1 MLATANLF
9 RRGHGICLEDHE
21 PRPADRSRRRH
32 KRRIRALPHLF
43 EPDGFG
49 ASTAGYTWHTVA
61 AIGISV
67 FGPSATQAAV
77 GLCLLWWNSRIVDE
91 ARLVPEKDEIVE
103 AADLE
108 NIEITL
114 VAVLGLYFIA
124 DGVAALIRSSLSWGI
139 CHRIGH
145 SSRLLCATS
154 ESAATPRQQLGDVV
168 APELKKAKPGS
179 RPGLL

>member
-1 MLATANLF
+1 VTANLF
-9 RRGHGICLEDHE
+9 RRGHGSCLEDHE
-21 PRPADRSRRRH
+21 PRPADRRRRRH

-43 EPDGFG
+43 ELDGFG
-49 ASTAGYTWHTVA
+49 VSTAGHTWQTVA
-61 AIGISV
+61 TIGISV
-67 FGPSATQAAV
+67 FGPFATQAAV
-77 GLCLLWWNSRIVDE
+77 GLCLLWWNSRIVDK

-124 DGVAALIRSSLSWGI
+124 DGVAELIRSSLSWGI
-139 CHRIGH
+139 RHRIGH
-145 SSRLLCATS
+145 GARLLLGHERKCRYAA
-154 ESAATPRQQLGDVV
+154 SAAWRCCCTGI
-168 APELKKAKPGS
+168 EKAKPGS